1 MDRLRTLMTA
11 AMSLAFGTSLALAQ
25 ELSSLPDP
33 DGLDSS
39 QLIANAQRA
48 MGDMGVLVGT
58 INNLEKQTKTTG
70 DSRAE
75 SCVHTQLV
83 LANSVVASA
92 QRSQFSMEES
102 LGNGQRSTAETHYRA
117 VGVGLSSAN
126 SNLAAALACV
136 GGNENQEEEV
146 SRSAT
151 DDSDSSDLASLSDVA
166 DVSEFVDFN
175 ESTLFGSISN

>member
-1 MDRLRTLMTA
+1 MDRLRNFMTA
-11 AMSLAFGTSLALAQ
+11 AIMLALGSSLALAQ

-39 QLIANAQRA
+39 QMIANAQRA
-48 MGDMGVLVGT
+48 MSDMGGMVGT
-58 INNLEKQTKTTG
+58 IVNLEKQTKTTG

-102 LGNGQRSTAETHYRA
+102 LSNGQRSTAETYYRA

-136 GGNENQEEEV
+136 GGNDNQEEEV

-151 DDSDSSDLASLSDVA
+151 DDSDDSDIASLSDVT
-166 DVSEFVDFN
+166 DVDLTVDLTPTTDDGGN
-175 ESTLFGSISN
+175 D